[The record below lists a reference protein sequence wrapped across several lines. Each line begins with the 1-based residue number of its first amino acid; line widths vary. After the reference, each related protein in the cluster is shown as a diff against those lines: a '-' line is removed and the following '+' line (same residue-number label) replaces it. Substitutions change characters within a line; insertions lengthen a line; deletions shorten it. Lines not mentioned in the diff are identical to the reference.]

1 MISGRWAGQ
10 RENTRF
16 TFCGQILFP
25 LCSRERS
32 SISTRCPGIV
42 IPSPGCVENKSS
54 GRSVGTHLFFSVPH
68 RHRASVWPLFTPED
82 IWTNS
87 LNPPHCGGR
96 YADAQGTGRSKSQTN
111 KTSVYSSSAM
121 MDCLLVQNKSIPFLT
136 KQVKTITPSPPSLS
150 PTTTLAYCTFFFF
163 PHFPSVFLW
172 SWSWGEEPEIEVK
185 LIQYLGAK
193 INFWGCIFLFK
204 QNSAIRLTNLSIL
217 GMNSWEKESDWQSLG
232 LHRIVYDPSIG
243 SFGCVHK
250 PCYMLPWAPTSFL
263 LPL

>member
-54 GRSVGTHLFFSVPH
+54 GRSVGTHLFFLVPH

-150 PTTTLAYCTFFFF
+150 PATTLAYCTFFFF
-163 PHFPSVFLW
+163 FPFSICVSL
-172 SWSWGEEPEIEVK
+172 E
-185 LIQYLGAK
+185 L
-193 INFWGCIFLFK
+193 
-204 QNSAIRLTNLSIL
+204 IL
-217 GMNSWEKESDWQSLG
+217 GRGARDRSQTNSISWCQNKFLR
-232 LHRIVYDPSIG
+232 LHFSI
-243 SFGCVHK
+243 
-250 PCYMLPWAPTSFL
+250 
-263 LPL
+263 